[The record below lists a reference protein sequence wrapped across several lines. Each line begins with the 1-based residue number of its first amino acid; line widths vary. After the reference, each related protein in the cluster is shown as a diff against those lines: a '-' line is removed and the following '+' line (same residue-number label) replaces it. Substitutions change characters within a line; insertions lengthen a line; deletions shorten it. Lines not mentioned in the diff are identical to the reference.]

1 MSAVNHDTP
10 LTDCASP
17 TLLHALRS
25 ETADYRH
32 FVERLRT
39 LRRLFADH
47 EYEAAQGACDGL
59 LMLARDLERE
69 AVERHELGGEL
80 KVGEMDAEEYSSPEV
95 AEAWA
100 GLLEAQMLA
109 RSELVT
115 ALEIIGDLRAHT
127 TALRLALRATTA
139 ATYDSQGNRE

>member
-1 MSAVNHDTP
+1 MSAVDYGTP
-10 LTDCASP
+10 LTDCSAP
-17 TLLHALRS
+17 TLLYALRS

-47 EYEAAQGACDGL
+47 QYEAAQGACDGL
-59 LMLARDLERE
+59 LLLARDLERD
-69 AVERHELGGEL
+69 AVERHDLAVEL
-80 KVGEMDAEEYSSPEV
+80 KVGETGAEEYSNPEV
-95 AEAWA
+95 AEVWA

-127 TALRLALRATTA
+127 TALRLALRATRPG
-139 ATYDSQGNRE
+139 TYDSQGNRE